1 MNYVWVLLK
10 VRMQSQHN
18 TPLLLNSTWRNLR
31 EMYLIFQYN
40 LGKNII
46 DYDSMEKCN
55 ELESIDIVLEK
66 DEICAEALNAVDLDE
81 EFHEEDVYS
90 MWI

>member
-1 MNYVWVLLK
+1 
-10 VRMQSQHN
+10 
-18 TPLLLNSTWRNLR
+18 
-31 EMYLIFQYN
+31 MYLIFQYN

-90 MWI
+90 MWIQFL